1 MNDCLQA
8 IPEMRILR
16 KNSSVEL
23 ARMSCQLNH
32 DPAGPPPSLSPID
45 LLREIEQL
53 PRPTTAYSVMDYP
66 RRSVHGTGTEPQEH
80 RASYYEDQSRS
91 SYYEDEP
98 RYNSRRSVQAQAS
111 GSQRN
116 MSPQYEEHSYPASR
130 SEIQIPIHPGPP
142 NRNSYS
148 SSSSNEISDRR
159 ASLASGSTATTYSGP
174 TDKPGRS
181 KGNSPES
188 RTLPPIRTSE
198 SRNLTREQTRMLAQG
213 VRAAYD
219 SVERGWVEF
228 ENGRSSML
236 HQQPG
241 HEQGRE
247 TRYEQ
252 GREARYEQG
261 REVRYEQG
269 RETRYEQGREARY
282 EQGREA
288 RYEQGRE
295 ARYEQGREARY
306 EQERAARYEQGREPY
321 YGQGREPRYEPGR
334 EPHSEH
340 VHETGEYTRESRA
353 ILQPV
358 SRQPASRQ
366 SVSKQNVN
374 RQHADQQPENRQS
387 VNFAKPE
394 KPKRR
399 RGNLP
404 KVVTDLLRQWFSEH
418 IAHPYPTE
426 DEKQRLMRDTGLN
439 MSQVS

>member
-1 MNDCLQA
+1 MSDCLQA
-8 IPEMRILR
+8 IPGMSHLR

-32 DPAGPPPSLSPID
+32 DPRGPSPSLSPID
-45 LLREIEQL
+45 LLREIDQQ
-53 PRPTTAYSVMDYP
+53 PRPPTAYSVMDYP
-66 RRSVHGTGTEPQEH
+66 RRSVHETGTEPQEH
-80 RASYYEDQSRS
+80 TSSYYEDQSRF
-91 SYYEDEP
+91 SYYGDES
-98 RYNSRRSVQAQAS
+98 RYDSRCSVQAQAS
-111 GSQRN
+111 GSQRD
-116 MSPQYEEHSYPASR
+116 MSPHYEEPIYLASR
-130 SEIQIPIHPGPP
+130 SGIQIPIHPGPP
-142 NRNSYS
+142 NRNSCS
-148 SSSSNEISDRR
+148 SSSSNDISDRR

-174 TDKPGRS
+174 ADRPGRS
-181 KGNSPES
+181 NGNSPES

-219 SVERGWVEF
+219 PVERGWVDLARI
-228 ENGRSSML
+228 ENESRRNSML
-236 HQQPG
+236 LQQPG

-247 TRYEQ
+247 P
-252 GREARYEQG
+252 
-261 REVRYEQG
+261 
-269 RETRYEQGREARY
+269 
-282 EQGREA
+282 
-288 RYEQGRE
+288 
-295 ARYEQGREARY
+295 
-306 EQERAARYEQGREPY
+306 RYEQGREPRYEQGRKPY
-321 YGQGREPRYEPGR
+321 YGQECEPHYEPGR

-340 VHETGEYTRESRA
+340 VHDTGEYTRESRA

-374 RQHADQQPENRQS
+374 RQQADQQPENRQN

-439 MSQVS
+439 MSQVC